1 MRPGN
6 QKVSFSYVLLAVSLL
21 VLLTA
26 VSARAQDNPNK
37 VVRESILSNKKKRSY
52 YLFVPATV
60 KSPAPLI
67 VLLHGS
73 GRNGLSLVDRWRDL
87 ATKEG
92 FIIVGPDADS
102 GGGWSEPRDGP
113 DFLHDL
119 VEALK
124 SRYTIDPRR
133 VYLFGHSAGAV
144 FALIM
149 STVESEYFAA
159 TAVHAGAFRTP
170 EEYQTIGKA
179 TRKIPLA
186 IWVGTV
192 DPFFHLSDVRATRDA
207 FRSAGF
213 TIEVTEMPGHDH
225 WYYDLAPGINQ
236 SAWEFLKTHVLAADP
251 RYSEY
256 AAPGAA
262 GDANKVIREI
272 NTQNTRVRELV
283 DQYNEKERELSRKD
297 FAADRPA
304 VTKIAQTQ
312 IALLEEG
319 ARLFRSAA
327 EKADA
332 ATQFKLP
339 SKQKEYFGLIARY
352 NLKWADVIDAMRERA
367 EALLSTES
375 LNVIEVRRNEAQA
388 RADKLH
394 QEADELQKAIDKLMR

>member
-1 MRPGN
+1 MRTGS
-6 QKVSFSYVLLAVSLL
+6 QKAVLYCVLLALGFFVS
-21 VLLTA
+21 LTA
-26 VSARAQDNPNK
+26 VLAVAQDNSNK

-87 ATKEG
+87 AAKEG

-102 GGGWSEPRDGP
+102 GGGWSQPRDGP

-124 SRYTIDPRR
+124 AKYTIDPRR

-159 TAVHAGAFRTP
+159 TAIHAGAFRTP
-170 EEYQTIGKA
+170 EEYETISKA

-192 DPFFHLSDVRATRDA
+192 DPFFHLADVRATRDA

-236 SAWEFLKTHVLAADP
+236 SAWQFLKTHELSSDP

-256 AAPGAA
+256 TGPGAA

-283 DQYNEKERELSRKD
+283 DQYNEKERDLGRKD
-297 FAADRPA
+297 FAADRPE
-304 VTKIAQTQ
+304 VIKLAQTQ

-319 ARLFRSAA
+319 AMLFRSAA
-327 EKADA
+327 DKAEA
-332 ATQFKLP
+332 ASQLKLP
-339 SKQKEYFGLIARY
+339 TKQKEYLGLIARY
-352 NLKWADVIDAMRERA
+352 NLKWADVIDAMRERS

-375 LNVIEVRRNEAQA
+375 RDVIEARRNEAQT

-394 QEADELQKAIDKLMR
+394 QEADDVQKAIDKLMH

>member
-1 MRPGN
+1 MRTGN
-6 QKVSFSYVLLAVSLL
+6 GKVLLSCTLLALGFLVS
-21 VLLTA
+21 LTA
-26 VSARAQDNPNK
+26 VPAMAQDNSNK

-60 KSPAPLI
+60 KPPAPLV

-73 GRNGLSLVDRWRDL
+73 GRNGLSLVDRWKDL

-102 GGGWSEPRDGP
+102 GGGWSQPRDGP

-124 SRYTIDPRR
+124 SKYPIDPQR

-159 TAVHAGAFRTP
+159 TAIHAGAFRTP
-170 EEYQTIGKA
+170 EEYETIRKA

-236 SAWEFLKTHVLAADP
+236 SAWGFLKTHELSSAP

-272 NTQNTRVRELV
+272 NTQNARVRELV
-283 DQYNEKERELSRKD
+283 DQYNEKERDLGHKD
-297 FAADRPA
+297 FAADRTE
-304 VTKIAQTQ
+304 VIKIAQTQ

-319 ARLFRSAA
+319 AMLFRSAA
-327 EKADA
+327 DKAEA
-332 ATQFKLP
+332 ASQFKLP
-339 SKQKEYFGLIARY
+339 SKQKGYLGLIARY
-352 NLKWADVIDAMRERA
+352 NLKWADVIDAMRERS
-367 EALLSTES
+367 EALLGTES
-375 LNVIEVRRNEAQA
+375 WDVIEARRNEAQT

-394 QEADELQKAIDKLMR
+394 LEADDLQKAIDKLMH